1 MMKIE
6 EAIVFCLASSG
17 RGMRTQKI
25 AHDLEVSKKY
35 YMYENCSTYKRWTC
49 G

>member
-17 RGMRTQKI
+17 RGMRTGQI
-25 AHDLEVSKKY
+25 AHDLEVSIKILY
-35 YMYENCSTYKRWTC
+35 I
-49 G
+49 